1 MHGFHQGSGLVAVAR
16 ATQERCRS
24 HQVARFLVEGV
35 PGFRVA
41 QMWGL
46 VPAVGGR
53 ETRRPQMRYRILLDS
68 CYLPGDLRQQ
78 IGAFDDHHNP
88 RRCHESPQNLAPA
101 NVYFGRGQTI
111 LKKRE
116 RVKRKTLETRRLL
129 HRKSPAR
136 SKQPDG
142 SAPLRASA
150 AICPKTPDDGQSG
163 TRVRHRRHF
172 LASTE
177 CAPQPVQERNK
188 ARSGLCVC

>member
-1 MHGFHQGSGLVAVAR
+1 MAVAR
-16 ATQERCRS
+16 ATQERRRRC
-24 HQVARFLVEGV
+24 HQVARFLVEDV
-35 PGFRVA
+35 PGFRAA
-41 QMWGL
+41 QRWGL

-53 ETRRPQMRYRILLDS
+53 ETRRLQMLYRILLGT

-78 IGAFDDHHNP
+78 IDAFDDHHNH

-101 NVYFGRGQTI
+101 NVYFGHGQTI

-116 RVKRKTLETRRLL
+116 RVKRMALETRRLL

-163 TRVRHRRHF
+163 TQIRHRRHF

-177 CAPQPVQERNK
+177 RAPHPVQEKDK
-188 ARSGLCVC
+188 ARSGCACVDGPK